1 MVYWLCIII
10 QKLEEYEMK
19 KRFLFTLLCLVMT
32 VAMLSGT
39 AAADDPGYT
48 FDAATGTL
56 TINNNAGATAWVGTV
71 DPNTVVTLTVA
82 SSVSLD
88 NAFNESTSLKSVA
101 FRGGSTVTNSF
112 SNCPNLETIDFGG
125 PLTAESAFNNLPKL
139 KTLFIRQNSVV
150 DNAFTNL
157 NSLGTLTF
165 EGIVT
170 SLPDNAYFN
179 LPALKSV
186 TFMNSASLTHNAFR
200 NCFAL
205 ESITIQGSAII
216 TGVNFIPGVYG
227 EKPEGSIFYDNP
239 TLKTL
244 TIGGSA
250 TLNDVFDSC
259 GFTTITIGGKSDIV
273 GCFNG
278 CNVTTLT
285 FNDDAYVHTSFN
297 NCKALQT
304 VTFNG
309 NVDGM
314 KTVFNNCDSLHTVTF
329 NGNGDGN
336 LAFNSNPSLK
346 TVTVAGPSVFV
357 EAFDNNTNLQSVIL
371 SGKTTIWDAFR
382 RCPASAVIYISCDA
396 YAASTITQGSSDVPY
411 VQVNH
416 ALAGVYD
423 YDDTQHWKLCTNDGC
438 PENGILEKEDHS
450 GNPCVCGYVRPDE
463 PTETQPVAA
472 PTETTEVATPTETQE
487 VTPTEPMPV
496 EGRNTL
502 LVLVILLVLVVC
514 AAVAGILLLYIKR
527 PRR

>member
-19 KRFLFTLLCLVMT
+19 KRFLFTLLCLIMT

-39 AAADDPGYT
+39 VLADDPGYT
-48 FDAATGTL
+48 FDPATGEL

-71 DPNTVVTLTVA
+71 DPNTVTSLTVA
-82 SSVSLD
+82 STVSLD

-112 SNCPNLETIDFGG
+112 SNCPNLETVTFGG

-139 KTLFIRQNSVV
+139 KTLSIPANSVV
-150 DNAFTNL
+150 DYAFADLNAL
-157 NSLGTLTF
+157 EALTF
-165 EGIVT
+165 EGNVT
-170 SLPDNAYFN
+170 NFPAHAYYN
-179 LPALKSV
+179 LPALKSI
-186 TFMNSASLTHNAFR
+186 TFMGSASLTHNAFR

-205 ESITIQGSAII
+205 ESIIIQGNAII
-216 TGVNFIPGVYG
+216 TGTYDEPPAN
-227 EKPEGSIFYDNP
+227 SIFYNNP
-239 TLKTL
+239 ALKAL
-244 TIGGSA
+244 TIGSSA
-250 TLNDVFDSC
+250 TLEEVFNGC
-259 GFTTITIGGKSDIV
+259 GFTSITISGASDIL

-285 FNDDAYVHTSFN
+285 FNGTASVHSSFN

-309 NVDGM
+309 NADGT
-314 KTVFNNCDSLHTVTF
+314 KSSFNNCDSLHTVTF
-329 NGNGDGN
+329 KGTGDGN
-336 LAFNSNPSLK
+336 LSFDSCPSLK
-346 TVTVAGPSVFV
+346 TVTVGGTANFV
-357 EAFDNNTNLQSVIL
+357 EAFYNATALQSVTL
-371 SGKTTIWDAFR
+371 SGKSTIWGAFTG
-382 RCPASAVIYISCDA
+382 CPSNAVIYISCDV
-396 YAASTITQGSSDVPY
+396 YAASTFKQNSTNVPY

-438 PENGILEKEDHS
+438 PDGGVLEKENHS
-450 GNPCVCGYVRPDE
+450 GNPCICGYVRPDE

-472 PTETTEVATPTETQE
+472 PTETTVPTETQE
-487 VTPTEPMPV
+487 IIPTETTEPMPV